1 MGKLISRLIENTQI
15 NVKGEEY
22 IVKTKTWYSIEEDET
37 TSYVKCE
44 LSNNKV
50 LVIIPDDELIYI
62 GRVIEN
68 MRYVKISEDTIKYND
83 KLFRKA
89 GEGHQFI
96 TKIEFGN
103 KDEVEGKC
111 IFEDYESE
119 NNIISL
125 GILPDKEN
133 VRADVYADILSI
145 EDIEINGYLF

>member
-1 MGKLISRLIENTQI
+1 MENLISKLNKETQI
-15 NVKGEEY
+15 IIKGEEY
-22 IVKTKTWYSIEEDET
+22 IVKTKTWYSIEEDEV
-37 TSYVKCE
+37 TSYVKSE

-62 GRVIEN
+62 GRIIEN
-68 MRYVKISEDTIKYND
+68 MRYERMSEDTIKYNN
-83 KLFRKA
+83 KLFTKT

-125 GILPDKEN
+125 GILSDKEN
-133 VRADVYADILSI
+133 VKADVYADILNI
-145 EDIEINGYLF
+145 EDIEIK